1 MEIVLVVIWYIVGV
15 TGFLYWGTKY
25 HKLSKADLL
34 FSLVVGV
41 SGPLAW
47 IMGYKIHNKI
57 NKL

>member
-1 MEIVLVVIWYIVGV
+1 MEIVLTITWYIVGV
-15 TGFLYWGTKY
+15 TGFLYWGTKDY
-25 HKLSKADLL
+25 KLSKTDLL

-47 IMGYKIHNKI
+47 IIGHRIHNKI